1 MCAKLFKLPHGVF
14 VLLYALL
21 ICIKSGL
28 TRWHAPQSCFNLHN
42 VCVWSWATWL
52 DWQSP
57 SYGHPPSSSIPV
69 STQLTTFWLVGQP
82 RAKLLTSFLQH
93 CASCWVFNVPPPLTP
108 FRLQR
113 IALSVEIYLSQKLCY
128 TCCSYIC
135 PHGSHTQV
143 CGCVCGCGYA
153 SMLHS
158 YLWKLKT
165 LLSTNA

>member
-93 CASCWVFNVPPPLTP
+93 CASCWVFNAPPPLLS
-108 FRLQR
+108 FRLHR
-113 IALSVEIYLSQKLCY
+113 TKRRNLFKPKTMLYLLQLHLP
-128 TCCSYIC
+128 TWLT
-135 PHGSHTQV
+135 HTGMWV
-143 CGCVCGCGYA
+143 CVCRCGSA